1 VARDDVRREVEVV
14 GRDPGVDDPTVTD
27 VLPVVMFHAAGALI
41 LASPHSWGDRG
52 SFGAASA
59 W

>member
-1 VARDDVRREVEVV
+1 MTFAERSRWSVEIPVSTI
-14 GRDPGVDDPTVTD
+14 PTVTD